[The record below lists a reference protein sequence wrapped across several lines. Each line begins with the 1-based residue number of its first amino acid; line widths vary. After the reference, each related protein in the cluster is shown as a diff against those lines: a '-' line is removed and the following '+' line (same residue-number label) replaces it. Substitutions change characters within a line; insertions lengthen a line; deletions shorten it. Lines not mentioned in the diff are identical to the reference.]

1 MAGSENHFRQKGD
14 TYMKKRIIIADNLEE
29 FCDQLVQSLKKH
41 DMLEVVGIANDGEQ
55 AVRMIKQLK
64 PDMLVLD
71 LLLPKLDGIG
81 VLKEINKVENRPV
94 VVATSGFITDYVAS
108 TAANLGVR
116 YLMLKPCDIDD
127 LAEIMEEYWCG
138 NEPRKASQ
146 KTTASKIETLTT
158 NILRDIGV
166 PAHIKGYHYLREAI
180 MIAVED
186 PDVINALT
194 KVLYPQVARTFQTA
208 PARVARAIQH
218 AIEISWDR
226 RDQNG
231 LGQFFGYTI
240 NVREDKPA
248 VAEFLAVIVDDIQ
261 HTMRTP

>member
-1 MAGSENHFRQKGD
+1 
-14 TYMKKRIIIADNLEE
+14 MKKRIIIADISEE
-29 FCDQLVQSLKKH
+29 FCDQLVNALKRH

-81 VLKEINKVENRPV
+81 ILKEIHGMENQPV

-108 TAANLGVR
+108 ASANLGAR
-116 YLMLKPCDIDD
+116 YLMLKPCDICA

-138 NEPRKASQ
+138 NEPRKASLQ
-146 KTTASKIETLTT
+146 TNACKIETLTT
-158 NILRDIGV
+158 DILRDISV

-186 PDVINALT
+186 MDVINALT
-194 KVLYPQVARTFQTA
+194 KVLYPQIARTFQTA

-226 RDQNG
+226 REQNG
-231 LGQFFGYTI
+231 LVQFFGYTV
-240 NVREDKPA
+240 NKREDKPS

-261 HTMRTP
+261 RTMRTPSE

>member
-1 MAGSENHFRQKGD
+1 
-14 TYMKKRIIIADNLEE
+14 MKKRVLVTDISEE
-29 FCDQLVQSLKKH
+29 FCDQLVHALKKH

-81 VLKEINKVENRPV
+81 ILKEIHGMENRPV

-108 TAANLGVR
+108 ASANLGAR
-116 YLMLKPCDIDD
+116 YLMLKPCDICA
-127 LAEIMEEYWCG
+127 LAEIIEEYWCC

-146 KTTASKIETLTT
+146 QITACKIETLTT
-158 NILRDIGV
+158 DILRDISV

-226 RDQNG
+226 REQNT
-231 LGQFFGYTI
+231 LHQIFGYTV
-240 NVREDKPA
+240 NKREDKPS
-248 VAEFLAVIVDDIQ
+248 VAEFLAVIVDNIQ
-261 HTMRTP
+261 RTMRTP

>member
-1 MAGSENHFRQKGD
+1 
-14 TYMKKRIIIADNLEE
+14 MKKRIVIADNSEE

-55 AVRMIKQLK
+55 AVRMTKQIK

-71 LLLPKLDGIG
+71 LLLAKQDGLG
-81 VLKEINKVENRPV
+81 VLKEIHSMENRPV
-94 VVATSGFITDYVAS
+94 VVATSRFITDYVAS
-108 TAANLGVR
+108 ASANLGVR
-116 YLMLKPCDIDD
+116 YLMLKPCDTDA

-138 NEPRKASQ
+138 NEPRKASE

-180 MIAVED
+180 IIAVED
-186 PDVINALT
+186 MDVINALT

-226 RDQNG
+226 REQNA
-231 LGQFFGYTI
+231 LNNFFGYTV
-240 NVREDKPA
+240 NKREDKPS

-261 HTMRTP
+261 RTMRTPSE